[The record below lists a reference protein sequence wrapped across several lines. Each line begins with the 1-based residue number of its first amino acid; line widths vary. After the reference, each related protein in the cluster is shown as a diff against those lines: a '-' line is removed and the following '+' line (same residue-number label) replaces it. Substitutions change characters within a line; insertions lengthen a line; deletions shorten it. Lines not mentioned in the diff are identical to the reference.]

1 MIVVT
6 SAAPTFAA
14 LPAKARA
21 YVAAAVLAGAGCVAM
36 APMHMQLR
44 QPVLFAVLLG
54 LGVLT
59 GAAKID
65 LPLGRSQSNLSL
77 SHAVNFWSLF
87 ALGPAA
93 TVCIATASALA
104 QCTLRATGRNPL

>member
-1 MIVVT
+1 MNPIT
-6 SAAPTFAA
+6 SATPTFAA
-14 LPAKARA
+14 LPARARA
-21 YVAAAVLAGAGCVAM
+21 YVAAAVLAGAGCAVM
-36 APMHMQLR
+36 ALTHLHLQ
-44 QPVLFAVLLG
+44 QPVLFAVLLA

-59 GAAKID
+59 AAAKID

-93 TVCIATASALA
+93 TVCIAIASAWATPFTASSSAS
-104 QCTLRATGRNPL
+104 RR